1 MLSIYRFF
9 HVVFVEK
16 HKMKFRHSINDDLSR
31 RKIKKN
37 KKLSKHKNEY
47 RNNVKNM
54 GENKNGEQ

>member
-1 MLSIYRFF
+1 
-9 HVVFVEK
+9 VVFVEK